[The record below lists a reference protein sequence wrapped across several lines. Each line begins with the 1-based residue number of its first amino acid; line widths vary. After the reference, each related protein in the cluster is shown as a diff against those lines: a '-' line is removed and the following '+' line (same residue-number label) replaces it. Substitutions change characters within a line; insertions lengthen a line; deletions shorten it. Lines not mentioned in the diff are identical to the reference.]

1 MSQREETVH
10 RELQELTKVIQTGF
24 VNLTTEIRSFKE
36 DLIRAIE
43 NQQMEAE
50 RRMQQQLA
58 GFFQQGAFYF
68 HHTQRPSY
76 LYNASP
82 MSHSVPSSTHP
93 PTSTPIPNNTTV
105 SNPTVVPPDS
115 LDAPPPTRSHVPP
128 PHGPIVDNP
137 PAPPSSSPDPPP
149 TAVDTTT
156 RPASH
161 PNDTTARSSAPS
173 IPVYRLSRRLRTVTD
188 VWREYAEGIAGGPA
202 VRDLERIHGTF
213 WRKER
218 KESRFF
224 SRRNVI
230 YSEVKRIADEKLISC
245 DHAAQALEKRR
256 TELGVSLDGLGKVIK
271 STQA

>member
-1 MSQREETVH
+1 MFRPAPVLPFLLPSFMSQREETVQ
-10 RELQELTKVIQTGF
+10 RELQELTKAIQTGF
-24 VNLTTEIRSFKE
+24 ANLTTEIRTFKE

-43 NQQMEAE
+43 NQPMEAE

-68 HHTQRPSY
+68 HQRPSY
-76 LYNASP
+76 MYHPPP
-82 MSHSVPSSTHP
+82 MSHSVLSSTHP
-93 PTSTPIPNNTTV
+93 PTSMPISNDT
-105 SNPTVVPPDS
+105 SNPTVVPPD
-115 LDAPPPTRSHVPP
+115 APPPNHSPV
-128 PHGPIVDNP
+128 PHGPTGDTP
-137 PAPPSSSPDPPP
+137 PAPPSFSSDPPP
-149 TAVDTTT
+149 MTT
-156 RPASH
+156 RA
-161 PNDTTARSSAPS
+161 NETTARPA
-173 IPVYRLSRRLRTVTD
+173 IPVYRLSRSLRTVTD

-230 YSEVKRIADEKLISC
+230 YGEVKRIADEKLISC
-245 DHAAQALEKRR
+245 EHAAQALEKRR
-256 TELGVSLDGLGKVIK
+256 MELNVSLDGLGKVIK